1 MRGSDRLGLALMAAL
16 ALSLTALEPVTA
28 DGRLY
33 LEALAMIVVVCAS
46 GIVTRRLLP
55 TDRGAR
61 LIQALVAFAA
71 LVALAMFE
79 GVSTNP
85 FGIPD
90 LLATALRWTVES
102 SAPMPPNQAVRIVA
116 VTAVTLL
123 ALLADQLSISLSN
136 PGAALLPLGVPY
148 LIAAFALPTLV
159 TFWPLLWLA
168 VGYVLVLLADAADR
182 SRVLR
187 FQAVGGSRWGM
198 LLGGAISLLC
208 ALLVAGLAGVFTPGL
223 DPDRGAPFS
232 GQGPVQM
239 GDPSLDLRRNL
250 QQPMDRR
257 VISYTTGRDTGSYL
271 RMTSLPAFDETGF
284 HLNPIDLMTGSLP
297 APEGAPG
304 GLARF
309 TIEVAVDDF
318 NAEWL
323 PLPYAPAAFTADGDW
338 RYDPVS
344 LSVLSAGPQQKR
356 ATNGL
361 TYSATVVDV
370 TPTRAELSRAIAGRP
385 RDTFT
390 AALPADFPT
399 EIIEIA
405 RRITSAAKTDGE
417 KAILLQ
423 DWLRSSVFS
432 YSTEPAPGSGYEAL
446 TQFLLVDRS
455 GYCEQ
460 FASSMAVMARAL
472 GIPSRVAIGFLP
484 GRQVGGHYEVN
495 IRDMHAWPELFFAG
509 LGWVSFEPT
518 PSVAT
523 PPTYTGAANASPSP
537 SPSASPT
544 PSRSTASDEPSAE
557 ASTPADDEP
566 TVSTDADLSWLG
578 WLGAGVGLLVVALL
592 PSLVRRGRRA
602 RRLAAAAPREAVSGA
617 WDELRDSVWDAGY
630 EWPRG
635 SARKIGGEVARTLP
649 DDAAAAMGRVAVL
662 VERSRYAESVG
673 DTAGLGDDVRQVR
686 VAVAERGRGW
696 WRKVL
701 PRSLWRGF
709 WWKG

>member
-1 MRGSDRLGLALMAAL
+1 
-16 ALSLTALEPVTA
+16 
-28 DGRLY
+28 
-33 LEALAMIVVVCAS
+33 
-46 GIVTRRLLP
+46 
-55 TDRGAR
+55 
-61 LIQALVAFAA
+61 
-71 LVALAMFE
+71 
-79 GVSTNP
+79 
-85 FGIPD
+85 
-90 LLATALRWTVES
+90 
-102 SAPMPPNQAVRIVA
+102 
-116 VTAVTLL
+116 
-123 ALLADQLSISLSN
+123 
-136 PGAALLPLGVPY
+136 
-148 LIAAFALPTLV
+148 
-159 TFWPLLWLA
+159 
-168 VGYVLVLLADAADR
+168 
-182 SRVLR
+182 
-187 FQAVGGSRWGM
+187 
-198 LLGGAISLLC
+198 
-208 ALLVAGLAGVFTPGL
+208 
-223 DPDRGAPFS
+223 
-232 GQGPVQM
+232 
-239 GDPSLDLRRNL
+239 
-250 QQPMDRR
+250 
-257 VISYTTGRDTGSYL
+257 
-271 RMTSLPAFDETGF
+271 
-284 HLNPIDLMTGSLP
+284 
-297 APEGAPG
+297 
-304 GLARF
+304 
-309 TIEVAVDDF
+309 
-318 NAEWL
+318 
-323 PLPYAPAAFTADGDW
+323 
-338 RYDPVS
+338 
-344 LSVLSAGPQQKR
+344 
-356 ATNGL
+356 
-361 TYSATVVDV
+361 
-370 TPTRAELSRAIAGRP
+370 
-385 RDTFT
+385 
-390 AALPADFPT
+390 LPADFPT

-566 TVSTDADLSWLG
+566 TVITDADLSWLG